1 MTQSSHACARD
12 FGTQPIAESFFEAD
26 TLGLF
31 AGLLVLGIAVAAYR
45 IYSSQENAHG

>member
-1 MTQSSHACARD
+1 MLVARD

-26 TLGLF
+26 TLGLPAF

-45 IYSSQENAHG
+45 TYSSQENAHG